1 MRYLIFLCGVILLVS
16 ACSSRYYMT
25 RGNVIYGTGRYDKA
39 ASKYEKSYNKAKKK
53 PARVNAA
60 LKAAGAYEKVNRLK
74 EAYSWYGKA
83 RLADKDKERPEVYLK
98 LAQISTRLDEDV
110 NARNYYKEYE
120 NLADDGKGDD
130 GLYYLEQVE
139 KDKKKL
145 GRYTVQLKK

>member
-98 LAQISTRLDEDV
+98 LAQISTRLD
-110 NARNYYKEYE
+110 
-120 NLADDGKGDD
+120 
-130 GLYYLEQVE
+130 
-139 KDKKKL
+139 
-145 GRYTVQLKK
+145 